1 MKKFALTLL
10 LLIASFS
17 IKAQS
22 YVTIP
27 DSSFV
32 YWLNVNVPSAMV
44 GNQMDTTDIAVTT
57 LTTMNI
63 FSKCIRNLEGIQYFD
78 SLQILN
84 CTNNKI
90 DTLLNLPDSLQ
101 TLICAGN
108 WLTYLMEIPNSVTYF
123 DCTQN
128 QLDSLPTLPI
138 NLLHFDCHNN
148 ALTSLP
154 TLPNSIFYFD
164 CSGNQ
169 LTSLPSLPLFLPKLN
184 CAENQLTTLP
194 TLPNSII
201 SITCRNNFLDSL
213 PALPISLDSLNCG
226 SNLLTSLPTLPS
238 SLVHLECYFNQLTT
252 LPSLPSSLITILC
265 GDNLIT
271 TLPSLPSSLI
281 TLTCY
286 GNQLTFLP
294 ALPSSLSYLD
304 CSRNLITSLPSLP
317 ASLTNLD
324 CGLNQITSLPT
335 LTSFIQGL
343 NCSNNLLSILPTLP
357 GSLVYLSCS
366 YNPLIDLPS
375 LPSALSFLHCSNATL
390 DSLPVLPSSLC
401 QLNCS
406 YNSLVNLPISL
417 DSVNELFCNNNLLT
431 ALPLLSPSI
440 HTLICS
446 NNNINC
452 FEEFPSTLF
461 WLDISSNPF
470 TCLPNYIPIMDV
482 TILLY
487 PLCVSGDL
495 INNPYSCTG
504 AEGVVGYTYTDMNT
518 NCIKDTLDGNL
529 TNIPVQLFDSA
540 GIFLGQT
547 YTAVNGVY
555 HFPESIGTYEV
566 RVDTTGMPIS
576 PQCSSPGV
584 DSIVTLTTLD
594 PLISNVNFDFNCKP
608 GFDVGVRS
616 IAHLG
621 LVFPGQTHQL
631 RVYAGDMTQ
640 WYNMACA
647 AGVSGQVQMTI
658 TGPVTFSGPSF
669 GALTPSISGIT
680 YTYSISDF
688 ASIINNQA
696 FGLYLTV
703 DPTAG
708 SGNQICIDIDVT
720 PVGGD
725 SDTTNNSFY
734 YCYEVVNSYDPNMKE
749 TYPKE
754 VPLNYTG
761 WLTYTIHFQNT
772 GTAPAININLRDTL
786 DSQLDLSTFEAIG
799 YSHQNHVILNGN
811 ALAIQFPNIY
821 LSDSTSSVDSSKGF
835 FQYRIKPFPGLS
847 CGGEIHNTASIYF
860 DFNDPIVTNT
870 TTNSAPQSPESVAL
884 SDAIICHSS
893 SITFNITSAGNTINW
908 YDASNTLI
916 NVGNTYTINNMNTST
931 ILYTQIIAPSGC
943 GSIIEDVN
951 ISVLPLLSS
960 PLLSLTDTLCFT
972 DSLSFSAS
980 TVAGW
985 NYNWS
990 GPSGFIS
997 SLEDPNLDSLSSQNN
1012 SGTYTLYI
1020 SNGQCVSD
1028 TAGVYIQI
1036 DSLPLIIVT
1045 NNPYI
1050 CLGDSIDLH
1059 ATGNLNNIVWGTG
1072 ETSQYIFVKPTQT
1085 TLYDVSGSNTCGSAT
1100 QNIIVTVYTLPTAI
1114 ASDAVL
1120 IQGEST
1126 QLNASGGTI
1135 YSWYPDNGLS
1145 CSDCSN
1151 PNITIS
1157 QDQFYSVIVTDANG
1171 CSDTADI
1178 VVKVVEE
1185 TNTVYIPNSFT
1196 PNNDGLNDEFKITGK
1211 NINNVQTIIYGRLGD
1226 IIFESN
1232 DMNTG
1237 WDGTYKEKNMS
1248 PLVFIYLIRV
1258 TFNDGEVKKYKG
1270 TITLV
1275 K

>member
-1 MKKFALTLL
+1 MKKFSLTLL
-10 LLIASFS
+10 ILIASFS

-32 YWLNVNVPSAMV
+32 YWLNVNIPSAMA
-44 GNQMDTTDIAVTT
+44 GNQMDTTDVSVTT
-57 LTTMNI
+57 LTSMDVSSN
-63 FSKCIRNLEGIQYFD
+63 CIRDLNGIQYFT
-78 SLQILN
+78 SLQTLN

-90 DTLLNLPDSLQ
+90 DTILNLPDSLQ
-101 TLICAGN
+101 SLICAAN
-108 WLTYLMEIPNSVTYF
+108 WLTYIMEIPDSVTYF

-154 TLPNSIFYFD
+154 TLPNSILYFD

-169 LTSLPSLPLFLPKLN
+169 LTFLPSLPILLPKLN
-184 CAENQLTTLP
+184 CAENQLAILP
-194 TLPNSII
+194 ALPNT
-201 SITCRNNFLDSL
+201 ITAIYCENNLLDSL
-213 PALPISLDSLNCG
+213 PVLPINLDTLSCG
-226 SNLLTSLPTLPS
+226 SNQLTSLPTLPS
-238 SLVHLECYFNQLTT
+238 SLTDLECYFNQLTS
-252 LPSLPSSLITILC
+252 LPTLPSSLITLVC
-265 GDNLIT
+265 GGNLLT

-286 GNQLTFLP
+286 SNQLTFLP
-294 ALPSSLSYLD
+294 PLPSSLSHLD
-304 CSRNLITSLPSLP
+304 CNSNLITSLPALP
-317 ASLTNLD
+317 GSLTYLD
-324 CGLNQITSLPT
+324 CRLNQITSLPT
-335 LTSFIQGL
+335 LTSLIQYL
-343 NCSNNLLSILPTLP
+343 DCSNNYLSLLPTLP
-357 GSLVYLSCS
+357 SSLVHLICS
-366 YNPLIDLPS
+366 YNSLIDLPA
-375 LPSALSFLHCSNATL
+375 LPSSLYFLDCSNATL
-390 DSLPVLPSSLC
+390 DSLPVLPGSLN
-401 QLNCS
+401 QMDCS
-406 YNSLVNLPISL
+406 YNSLISL
-417 DSVNELFCNNNLLT
+417 PVSINSVTELFCHNNLLT

-440 HTLICS
+440 YTLICG

-461 WLDISSNPF
+461 WLDIYNNPF
-470 TCLPNYIPIMDV
+470 TCLPNYIPAMDPS
-482 TILLY
+482 ILLY
-487 PLCVSGDL
+487 PLCISGDL

-518 NCIKDTLDGNL
+518 NCVKDTLDGNL
-529 TNIPVQLFDSA
+529 INIPVQLFDSA

-547 YTAVNGVY
+547 YTATNGVY

-584 DSIVTLTTLD
+584 DSVVTLTTSD

-616 IAHLG
+616 IAHCG
-621 LVFPGQTHQL
+621 LVFPGQTHNL
-631 RVYAGDMTQ
+631 RIDAGDMTQ

-647 AGVSGQVQMTI
+647 AGISGQIQMTI
-658 TGPVTFSGPSF
+658 TGPVTFSGSSV
-669 GALTPSISGIT
+669 GALTPTISGTT
-680 YTYSISDF
+680 YTYSIADF
-688 ASIINNQA
+688 ASIINTQA

-708 SGNQICIDIDVT
+708 SGNQICIDIAVT
-720 PVGGD
+720 PAGGD

-734 YCYEVVNSYDPNMKE
+734 YCYEVVNSHDPNMKE
-749 TYPKE
+749 TYPE
-754 VPLNYTG
+754 DVPLNYSG
-761 WLTYTIHFQNT
+761 WLTYTIQFQNT

-786 DSQLDLSTFEAIG
+786 DSQLDLSTFEVIG
-799 YSHQNHVILNGN
+799 YSHQNHVVLNGN

-835 FQYRIKPFPGLS
+835 FQYRIKPLPGLS
-847 CGGEIHNTASIYF
+847 CGSEIHNTASIYF

-870 TTNSAPQSPESVAL
+870 TTNAAPQSPEPAIL
-884 SDAIICHSS
+884 SDTTICHSS
-893 SITFNITSAGNTINW
+893 SITFNVSSLGNTINW

-916 NVGNTYTINNMNTST
+916 NVGNTYTMNNMNTST

-943 GSIIEDVN
+943 GSIIEDIN

-960 PLLSLTDTLCFT
+960 PILSLNDTLCFT
-972 DSLSFSAS
+972 NTLSFSAS
-980 TVAGW
+980 TVTGW

-997 SLEDPNLDSLSSQNN
+997 SLEDPILDSLSSQNN
-1012 SGTYTLYI
+1012 SGTYNLYI

-1028 TAGVYIQI
+1028 TAQVYVQI

-1059 ATGNLNNIVWGTG
+1059 ATGNLNNIVWETG

-1085 TLYDVSGSNTCGSAT
+1085 TLYNVSGSNTCGAAT
-1100 QNIIVTVYTLPTAI
+1100 QNIIVTVNIPPTAI
-1114 ASDAVL
+1114 ASDALL
-1120 IQGEST
+1120 ILGEST

-1135 YSWYPDNGLS
+1135 YSWYPNNGLS
-1145 CSDCSN
+1145 CTNCSN
-1151 PNITIS
+1151 PTIEIT
-1157 QDQFYSVIVTDANG
+1157 QDQFYSVIVTDVNG
-1171 CSDTADI
+1171 CSDTAD
-1178 VVKVVEE
+1178 VFVKVVEE
-1185 TNTVYIPNSFT
+1185 TNTVYIPNSFS

-1226 IIFESN
+1226 VIFESN

-1237 WDGTYKEKNMS
+1237 WDGIYKEKSMG